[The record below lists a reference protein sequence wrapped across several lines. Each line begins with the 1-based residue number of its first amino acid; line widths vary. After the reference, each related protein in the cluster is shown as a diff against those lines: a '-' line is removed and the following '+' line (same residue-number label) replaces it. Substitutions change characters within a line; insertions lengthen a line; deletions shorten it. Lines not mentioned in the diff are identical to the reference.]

1 MHALLAFWA
10 KRVKIWAVLGGK
22 HLKILILFTA
32 LFITNI
38 NAQDILP
45 LKERAAFVNKLQ
57 KERLN
62 KLLPQL
68 MEKTDI
74 DMWVLI
80 AREYNEDP
88 IIKTMLPPTWLNARR
103 TTILVF
109 SLDKKTKNF
118 ESVAIARYAFGDNI
132 PSIWDKDKQPNQW
145 EALKD
150 YIVSKNPEKIGL
162 NISSYE
168 SLADG
173 LSKYHYDQLYNVL
186 SPKFRK
192 KITSAED
199 LAIAWIET
207 RTDLEMTVFSQLV
220 EISSSIIREAFST
233 KVITPGITSTDDV
246 VWWMRE
252 KVLSLGLDTWFHP
265 TVDVQRKDNS
275 DLYAFDNKSKFDII
289 LPGDLL
295 HCDFGISYLTLNT
308 DTQEL
313 AYVLKPGETDAPD
326 FLIKAFKE
334 GTRVQD
340 IFTNNFKQGLTGNEI
355 LRRSLEQGKA
365 EGLRP
370 SIYTHP
376 LGTYGH
382 SAGTTIGMWDS
393 QGGVPFTGD
402 HPLQYNTAYA
412 IELNTTVYVEEW
424 EKDIRI
430 MLEVP
435 GFFGENGFRYING
448 RLKEFL
454 LVGSKQTG
462 LED

>member
-1 MHALLAFWA
+1 M
-10 KRVKIWAVLGGK
+10 R
-22 HLKILILFTA
+22 KILIIISI
-32 LFITNI
+32 LFIVNL
-38 NAQDILP
+38 NSQDILP
-45 LKERAAFVNKLQ
+45 LKERAEFINKLQ
-57 KERLN
+57 QDRFN
-62 KLLPQL
+62 NLLPKL
-68 MEKTDI
+68 MEKTGI

-103 TTILVF
+103 TTIIVF
-109 SLDKKTKNF
+109 SLDSKTKEF

-132 PSIWDKDKQPNQW
+132 PSIWNKDEQPNQW

-150 YIVSKNPEKIGL
+150 YIVSKNPEKIGI
-162 NISSYE
+162 NTSSYE

-173 LSKYHYDQLYNVL
+173 LSKYHFDKLYNVL
-186 SPKFRK
+186 SQKFQRK
-192 KITSAED
+192 VVSAED

-207 RTDLEMTVFSQLV
+207 RTELEMTVFSQLV
-220 EISSSIIREAFST
+220 EISSAFIREAFST

-252 KVLSLGLDTWFHP
+252 KVLELGLDTWFHP

-289 LPGDLL
+289 QPGDLL

-313 AYVLKPGETDAPD
+313 AYVLKPGEIAPPD
-326 FLIKAFKE
+326 FLVEAMNE
-334 GTRVQD
+334 GNRVQD
-340 IFTNNFKQGLTGNEI
+340 IFTSNFKLGATGNEI
-355 LRRSLEQGKA
+355 LKKSLEQGRA

-382 SAGTTIGMWDS
+382 SAGTTLGMWDS
-393 QGGVPFTGD
+393 QAGVPFTGD
-402 HPLQYNTAYA
+402 YPLQYNTAYA
-412 IELNTTVYVEEW
+412 IELNTTVYIQEW

-435 GFFGENGFRYING
+435 GFFGEDGFRYIKG
-448 RLKEFL
+448 RQTELL
-454 LVGSKQTG
+454 LVGPKQAG
-462 LED
+462 LND

>member
-1 MHALLAFWA
+1 M
-10 KRVKIWAVLGGK
+10 R
-22 HLKILILFTA
+22 KILILFTA

-45 LKERAAFVNKLQ
+45 LKERAAFINKLQ

-109 SLDKKTKNF
+109 SLDKKTKKF

-150 YIVSKNPEKIGL
+150 YIVSKNPDKIGL

-207 RTDLEMTVFSQLV
+207 RTDLEMKVFSQLV
-220 EISSSIIREAFST
+220 AISSSIIREAFST
-233 KVITPGITSTDDV
+233 KVITPGVTSTDDV

-435 GFFGENGFRYING
+435 GFFGKNGFRYING

>member
-1 MHALLAFWA
+1 M
-10 KRVKIWAVLGGK
+10 R
-22 HLKILILFTA
+22 KILILFTA

-45 LKERAAFVNKLQ
+45 LKERAAFINKLQ

-109 SLDKKTKNF
+109 SLDKKTKKF

-192 KITSAED
+192 K
-199 LAIAWIET
+199 LLQL
-207 RTDLEMTVFSQLV
+207 RTLQ
-220 EISSSIIREAFST
+220 
-233 KVITPGITSTDDV
+233 
-246 VWWMRE
+246 
-252 KVLSLGLDTWFHP
+252 
-265 TVDVQRKDNS
+265 
-275 DLYAFDNKSKFDII
+275 
-289 LPGDLL
+289 LPG
-295 HCDFGISYLTLNT
+295 
-308 DTQEL
+308 
-313 AYVLKPGETDAPD
+313 LKPE
-326 FLIKAFKE
+326 
-334 GTRVQD
+334 Q
-340 IFTNNFKQGLTGNEI
+340 I
-355 LRRSLEQGKA
+355 LR
-365 EGLRP
+365 
-370 SIYTHP
+370 
-376 LGTYGH
+376 
-382 SAGTTIGMWDS
+382 
-393 QGGVPFTGD
+393 
-402 HPLQYNTAYA
+402 
-412 IELNTTVYVEEW
+412 
-424 EKDIRI
+424 
-430 MLEVP
+430 
-435 GFFGENGFRYING
+435 
-448 RLKEFL
+448 
-454 LVGSKQTG
+454 
-462 LED
+462 

>member
-1 MHALLAFWA
+1 M
-10 KRVKIWAVLGGK
+10 R
-22 HLKILILFTA
+22 KILILFTA

-38 NAQDILP
+38 TAQDILP

-109 SLDKKTKNF
+109 SLDKKTKKF

-233 KVITPGITSTDDV
+233 KVITPGVTSTDDV

-313 AYVLKPGETDAPD
+313 AYVLKPGETNAPD

-340 IFTNNFKQGLTGNEI
+340 IFTSNFKQGLTGNEI

-402 HPLQYNTAYA
+402 HPLQHNTAYA

-435 GFFGENGFRYING
+435 GFFGKKGFRYING

>member
-1 MHALLAFWA
+1 M
-10 KRVKIWAVLGGK
+10 R
-22 HLKILILFTA
+22 KILII
-32 LFITNI
+32 FIAFSLTSI
-38 NAQDILP
+38 YAQDILP
-45 LKERAAFVNKLQ
+45 LKERAEFINKLQ

-62 KLLPQL
+62 KLLPKL
-68 MEKTDI
+68 MEKTGI

-88 IIKTMLPPTWLNARR
+88 ILKTMLPPTWLNARR

-109 SLDKKTKNF
+109 SLDSKTKKF
-118 ESVAIARYAFGDNI
+118 ESVAISRYTFGKNI
-132 PSIWDKDKQPNQW
+132 PSIWDKEKQPNQW
-145 EALKD
+145 KALNN

-192 KITSAED
+192 KITSAEG

-233 KVITPGITSTDDV
+233 KVITPGVTSTDDV

-313 AYVLKPGETDAPD
+313 AYVLKPGETNAPD
-326 FLIKAFKE
+326 FLINAFEE
-334 GTRVQD
+334 GTRIQD
-340 IFTNNFKQGLTGNEI
+340 IFTNNFEQGLTGNEI
-355 LRRSLEQGKA
+355 LKKSLAQGKS

-382 SAGTTIGMWDS
+382 SAGTTMGMWDS

-402 HPLQYNTAYA
+402 YPLQYNTAYA
-412 IELNTTVYVEEW
+412 IELNTTVYIEEW

-454 LVGSKQTG
+454 LVGSNQTG

>member
-1 MHALLAFWA
+1 MTFIT
-10 KRVKIWAVLGGK
+10 KVIFFIFIFYQTMR
-22 HLKILILFTA
+22 KILILFVL
-32 LFITNI
+32 LFITDI
-38 NAQDILP
+38 YAQNVLP
-45 LKERAAFVNKLQ
+45 LKERAEFVNKLQ
-57 KERLN
+57 KDRLTN
-62 KLLPQL
+62 LLPTL
-68 MEKTDI
+68 MEKTGI

-103 TTILVF
+103 TTMIVF
-109 SLDKKTKNF
+109 SLDSKSKKF

-132 PSIWDKDKQPNQW
+132 PSIWNKEKQPNQW

-150 YIVSKNPEKIGL
+150 YIVNKNPKKIGI
-162 NISSYE
+162 NTSSYE

-186 SPKFRK
+186 PSKLRN
-192 KITSAED
+192 KIVSAED

-207 RTDLEMTVFSQLV
+207 RTELEMTVYSQLI

-233 KVITPGITSTDDV
+233 KVITPGITTTDDV

-252 KVLSLGLDTWFHP
+252 KVKKLGLDTWFHP
-265 TVDVQRKDNS
+265 SVDVQRKDNS
-275 DLYAFDNKSKFDII
+275 DLYAFDGLSKFDII
-289 LPGDLL
+289 QPGDLV
-295 HCDFGISYLTLNT
+295 HCDFGITYLTLNT

-313 AYVLKPGETDAPD
+313 AYVLKPRETSAPEY
-326 FLIKAFKE
+326 LINALKE
-334 GTRVQD
+334 GNKVQD
-340 IFTNNFKQGLTGNEI
+340 IFTNNFKQGATGNEI
-355 LRRSLEQGKA
+355 LKQSLNQGKA

-393 QGGVPFTGD
+393 QNGVPYTGD
-402 HPLQYNTAYA
+402 HPLQFNTSYA
-412 IELNTTVYVEEW
+412 IELNTTVYIPEW
-424 EKDIRI
+424 KKDVRI

-435 GFFGENGFRYING
+435 GFFDEDGFRYIKG
-448 RLKEFL
+448 R
-454 LVGSKQTG
+454 QTKFILIGDTQYG
-462 LED
+462 LTN